1 MLFSE
6 MNLLPEIFRAVEE
19 VGYTEATEIQAGTI
33 PLILEG
39 KDLIGRSNTGTGK
52 TAAFGIPIVQMVARR
67 GRERGQVLI
76 LSPTRELAMQTGE
89 EVRRFSKYLQNV
101 KAAVVCGGESMPPQI
116 RQLRTAQ
123 IIIGTPGRIMDHM
136 RRRTLSLEN
145 LKTVV
150 LDEADEMLNMG
161 FLEDIQ
167 TILKEAPEG
176 RQTVLF
182 SATMPP
188 AIMKVTKE
196 FQTAPRLVATDKGQ
210 KTVDNISQFYYSVPR
225 DDKTSA
231 LKLLLEYHRPRR
243 ALVFCNTKKTV
254 DQLCEQLNGDGFQA
268 AGLHGDLKQNQRN
281 QVMNDFKNG
290 RVGILVAT
298 DVAARGI
305 DVDDVDAVFN
315 YDIPDEDEY
324 YIHRI
329 GRTGRAG
336 KAGTSY
342 TLAASRGQMQRVH
355 SLERFMDLKI
365 QEAPVPNVED
375 IQARRLKKFKR
386 SVEELA
392 GENRLPEWTAFV
404 EGLEQDGC
412 EPKSIAAALC
422 KILFDKNKRLGTL
435 KNVRKVEPASSG
447 NGKARLQI
455 DIGSDSRINADF
467 IIGTIVETT
476 GLPVGAV
483 GKIEISGDRSTVEMN
498 PADAE
503 LVLKKMNGYRMK
515 RRTVHVTIA
524 KTRRYAY
531 HANGRNQARPF
542 YEKRRSSGKK
552 RYYGPVSG
560 QKHRSGGRN
569 P

>member
-6 MNLLPEIFRAVEE
+6 MNLLPEILRAVEE
-19 VGYTEATEIQAGTI
+19 VGYAEATDIQAGTI
-33 PLILEG
+33 PLVLEG

-52 TAAFGIPIVQMVARR
+52 TAAFGIPAVQMVAQR
-67 GRERGQVLI
+67 GREKGQVLI

-89 EVRRFSKYLQNV
+89 EIRKFSKYLQNV
-101 KAAVVCGGESMPPQI
+101 KAAVVCGGESMPLQI

-167 TILKEAPEG
+167 TILKKAPES

-196 FQTAPRLVATDKGQ
+196 FQTAPQFVAVDNGQ
-210 KTVDNISQFYYSVPR
+210 KTVDSISQFYYSVPR
-225 DDKTSA
+225 EDKTNA
-231 LKLLLEYHRPRR
+231 LKLLLEYHRTRR
-243 ALVFCNTKKTV
+243 ALIFCNTKKMV
-254 DQLCEQLNGDGFQA
+254 DQLCEQLNSDGFPA
-268 AGLHGDLKQNQRN
+268 AGLHGDLKQSQRD
-281 QVMNDFKNG
+281 QVMGSFKDG

-305 DVDDVDAVFN
+305 DVDDIDAVFN

-336 KAGTSY
+336 KTGTSY
-342 TLAASRGQMQRVH
+342 TLAASRGQMQRVR

-365 QEAPVPNVED
+365 EEAPVPDVEQ
-375 IQARRLKKFKR
+375 IQARRLKKFKGTI
-386 SVEELA
+386 EELIGGQTA
-392 GENRLPEWTAFV
+392 PEWNSFV
-404 EGLEQDGC
+404 EALESDGY
-412 EPKSIAAALC
+412 EAKKIAAALC
-422 KILFDKNKRLGTL
+422 KILFDKNRRIGTL
-435 KNVRKVEPASSG
+435 KNVRKVAPFSSG
-447 NGKARLQI
+447 NGRVRLRI
-455 DIGSDSRINADF
+455 DIGSNSRINAGS
-467 IIGTIVETT
+467 ILGTIVETT

-483 GKIEISGDRSTVEMN
+483 GKIEIFRDHSFVEMKS
-498 PADAE
+498 ADAK
-503 LVLKKMNGYRMK
+503 LVLKKMNGCQMKKRTAHVTVAEADQGYRTASGGNRTHSFGPKRHGGGQKRSYGPGFGQK
-515 RRTVHVTIA
+515 RR
-524 KTRRYAY
+524 K
-531 HANGRNQARPF
+531 G
-542 YEKRRSSGKK
+542 
-552 RYYGPVSG
+552 
-560 QKHRSGGRN
+560 
-569 P
+569 

>member
-6 MNLLPEIFRAVEE
+6 MNLLPEILRAVEE
-19 VGYTEATEIQAGTI
+19 IGYAEATDIQAGAI
-33 PLILEG
+33 PLVLEG
-39 KDLIGRSNTGTGK
+39 KDMIGRSSTGTGK
-52 TAAFGIPIVQMVARR
+52 TAAFGIPAVQMVAQS

-76 LSPTRELAMQTGE
+76 LSPTRELATQTGE
-89 EVRRFSKYLQNV
+89 EVRKFSKYLQNV
-101 KAAVVCGGESMPPQI
+101 KAAIVCGGESMPLQI

-167 TILKEAPEG
+167 TILKEAPES

-188 AIMKVTKE
+188 AIMKITEE
-196 FQTAPRLVATDKGQ
+196 FQTDPQLVAVDKGQ
-210 KTVDNISQFYYSVPR
+210 KTVDSISQFYYSVPR
-225 DDKTSA
+225 DDKTNA
-231 LKLLLEYHRPRR
+231 LKLLLEYHRPKR

-254 DQLCEQLNGDGFQA
+254 DQLYEQLNGDGFPA

-281 QVMNDFKNG
+281 QVMSDFKSG
-290 RVGILVAT
+290 RIGILVAT

-305 DVDDVDAVFN
+305 DVEDIDAVFN

-336 KAGTSY
+336 KTGTSY
-342 TLAASRGQMQRVH
+342 TLAANRGQLQRVH

-365 QEAPVPNVED
+365 KEASVPHVED
-375 IQARRLKKFKR
+375 IQARHLEKFKGTIEALIDGN
-386 SVEELA
+386 SST
-392 GENRLPEWTAFV
+392 EWVAFV
-404 EGLEQDGC
+404 GELEQNGY
-412 EPKSIAAALC
+412 EARKIAAALC
-422 KILFDKNKRLGTL
+422 KILFDKNKRFGTL
-435 KNVRKVEPASSG
+435 KNIRQVEPAAPR
-447 NGKARLQI
+447 NGKVRLRI
-455 DIGSDSRINADF
+455 DIGTSSRINADF

-476 GLPVGAV
+476 GLSVGAV
-483 GKIEISGDRSTVEMN
+483 GKIEIFRDYSTVEMES
-498 PADAE
+498 ADAE

-515 RRTVHVTIA
+515 QRTAHVTISKA
-524 KTRRYAY
+524 EQGSRAATGKARA
-531 HANGRNQARPF
+531 HAFGPQRHNG
-542 YEKRRSSGKK
+542 GKK
-552 RYYGPVSG
+552 RYYGPDSG
-560 QKHRSGGRN
+560 QKRRYGGKSS
-569 P
+569 

>member
-6 MNLLPEIFRAVEE
+6 MNLLPEILRAVEE
-19 VGYTEATEIQAGTI
+19 VGYAEATDIQAGAI

-39 KDLIGRSNTGTGK
+39 KDLIGRSSTGTGK
-52 TAAFGIPIVQMVARR
+52 TAAFGIPAVQMVAQS
-67 GRERGQVLI
+67 GQERGQVLI

-89 EVRRFSKYLQNV
+89 EVRKFSKYLENI
-101 KAAVVCGGESMPPQI
+101 KASIVCGGESMPPQI

-167 TILKEAPEG
+167 TILKEAPES

-188 AIMKVTKE
+188 AIMKITRE
-196 FQTAPRLVATDKGQ
+196 FQTDPQLVAVDKGQ
-210 KTVDNISQFYYSVPR
+210 KTVDNISQFYYNVPR
-225 DDKTSA
+225 DDKTNA
-231 LKLLLEYHRPRR
+231 LKLLLEYHRPKR
-243 ALVFCNTKKTV
+243 ALVFCNTKRTV
-254 DQLCEQLNGDGFQA
+254 DQLCEQLNGNGFQV

-281 QVMNDFKNG
+281 QVMSDFKNG
-290 RVGILVAT
+290 RIGILVAT

-305 DVDDVDAVFN
+305 DVDDIDAVFN

-336 KAGTSY
+336 KTGTSY
-342 TLAASRGQMQRVH
+342 TLAASRGQLQRVH
-355 SLERFMDLKI
+355 SLERFMNLKI
-365 QEAPVPNVED
+365 KEAPVPDIED
-375 IQARRLKKFKR
+375 IRARHLKKFKKAI
-386 SVEELA
+386 EELID
-392 GENRLPEWTAFV
+392 ESDPSEWTAFV
-404 EGLEQDGC
+404 GELEQSGY
-412 EPKSIAAALC
+412 ETKKIAAALC
-422 KILFDKNKRLGTL
+422 KILFDRNKRLGTL
-435 KNVRKVEPASSG
+435 RNIKKAGPVSPDK
-447 NGKARLQI
+447 GKARVRI
-455 DIGSDSRINADF
+455 DIGSDSKINADY

-476 GLPVGAV
+476 GLPVGAIRN
-483 GKIEISGDRSTVEMN
+483 IEIFRDHSIVEME

-503 LVLKKMNGYRMK
+503 LVLKKMDGYRMK
-515 RRTVHVTIA
+515 QRTAHVVMA
-524 KTRRYAY
+524 KADQIS
-531 HANGRNQARPF
+531 HSAKGSDKAHSFGQ
-542 YEKRRSSGKK
+542 KRHGSAKK
-552 RYYGPVSG
+552 RYYGPDSG
-560 QKHRSGGRN
+560 QKHRYGGRN
-569 P
+569 S